1 MRTVFLFVLWFCSF
15 SIFAASE
22 LTVFDHS
29 GKKHALSRE
38 QLLTLPQT
46 EITTILPW
54 VEGLT
59 VYSGVTLQTVLEN
72 MDLPISPQVTFVALN
87 DYKIAVPKE
96 DFDTYEPII
105 AIKKNGEFMS
115 VRQKGPYWLIYPIS
129 ANPETNTPDF
139 HAKMI
144 WQIRDIHL

>member
-29 GKKHALSRE
+29 GKKYALSRE

-46 EITTILPW
+46 EITTTLPW

-115 VRQKGPYWLIYPIS
+115 VREKGPYWLIYPIS

>member
-1 MRTVFLFVLWFCSF
+1 MRTVFLFVLWLCSF
-15 SIFAASE
+15 SIFAAAE

-29 GKKHALSRE
+29 GQKYGLSRDH
-38 QLLTLPQT
+38 LLSLPQK
-46 EITTILPW
+46 EITTTLPW

-72 MDLPISPQVTFVALN
+72 MDLPISSQVTFVALN

-96 DFDTYEPII
+96 DFDNYEPII

-115 VRQKGPYWLIYPIS
+115 VREKGPYWLIYPLS
-129 ANPETNTPDF
+129 ANPETNIPDF

>member
-1 MRTVFLFVLWFCSF
+1 MRTVFLLMLWLCSF

-22 LTVFDHS
+22 LMVFDHS
-29 GKKHALSRE
+29 GQKHGFSRD
-38 QLLTLPQT
+38 QLLSLPQK
-46 EITTILPW
+46 EITTTLPW

-59 VYSGVTLQTVLEN
+59 VYSGVTLQTVLKN
-72 MDLPISPQVTFVALN
+72 MDLPISSRVTFVALN

-115 VRQKGPYWLIYPIS
+115 VREKGPFWLIYPLS